1 MDDDGVVCGGS
12 RLTLAELVEA
22 ARRRGIRFTESRKA
36 YGSPRSVTSNTHGF
50 RIAVHRVT
58 GEIRILYSVH
68 ATDAGVIINPAQVR
82 GQVDGGV
89 AQGIG
94 FALTENFHVDDNGV
108 MVNPNLRNYRIPTY
122 ADVPRTELLFV
133 KSNDSV
139 GPMKAKGMAECC
151 INPIAPALANALE
164 DATGVRYRDLPLT
177 PERIYSRL
185 AATRVIATT

>member
-1 MDDDGVVCGGS
+1 MDDDGVMCGS
-12 RLTLAELVEA
+12 TRLSLAELLEA
-22 ARRRGIRFTESRKA
+22 GRARGVRFAESRKA
-36 YGSPRSVTSNTHGF
+36 YGSPRSVTSNSHGF

-89 AQGIG
+89 AMGLG
-94 FALTENFHVDDNGV
+94 FALTENFHVDENGV

-122 ADVPRTELLFV
+122 ADAPRTELLFV
-133 KSNDSV
+133 ESSDSI

-151 INPIAPALANALE
+151 INPVAPALANALE
-164 DATGVRYRDLPLT
+164 DATGVRFRDLPLS
-177 PERIYSRL
+177 PERIYARL
-185 AATRVIATT
+185 AGARLNVTS